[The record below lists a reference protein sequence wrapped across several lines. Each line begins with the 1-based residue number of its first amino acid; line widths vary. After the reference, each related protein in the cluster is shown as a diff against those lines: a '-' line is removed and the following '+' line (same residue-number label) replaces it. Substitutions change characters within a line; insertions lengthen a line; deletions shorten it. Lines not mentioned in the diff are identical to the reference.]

1 MEILLVPNEVL
12 RLKAQKL
19 TKITKEDINIAHQMM
34 NTMIKAPGVGLAANQ
49 VGILKQIVTINFE
62 DKENNKKA
70 NYILFNPS
78 IIEYSEEK
86 TIMEEGC
93 LSLPEQYADVER
105 PKQIII
111 EYIDENEKL
120 IKKEIDGYE
129 ARILQHEIDHLSGKL
144 FVDYLSS
151 LKRNILIKKVKKL
164 QNTKKGRIPSFVNA
178 ESQELSKKLYNKFIS
193 YLADKGLKVQ
203 SGEFGS
209 NMDVKLV
216 NNGPVTFVLDSED

>member
-12 RLKAQKL
+12 RLKAKKL
-19 TKITKEDINIAHQMM
+19 TKITKEDINFAHQMM
-34 NTMIKAPGVGLAANQ
+34 ETMIKAPGVGLAANQ

-62 DKENNKKA
+62 DKENDKKA

-78 IIEYSEEK
+78 IIEYSAEK

-120 IKKEIDGYE
+120 IKKEIGGYE
-129 ARILQHEIDHLSGKL
+129 ARILQHEIDHLYGKL

-164 QNTKKGRIPSFVNA
+164 QNTKNR
-178 ESQELSKKLYNKFIS
+178 
-193 YLADKGLKVQ
+193 
-203 SGEFGS
+203 
-209 NMDVKLV
+209 
-216 NNGPVTFVLDSED
+216 